1 MAEDAGRSAHQ
12 GRIRSGSDE
21 LVNAPDAAPAG
32 APQAARQRSLPAGWR
47 AVLIVLVLGAVGLA
61 LNQLLNLGFF
71 VGKTLLDSAYL
82 YWLSALLVGSVFLL
96 LPASRGAP
104 RERVP
109 WYDAALF
116 VLCFAVFA
124 YFAVHSHRIVAE
136 GWEYKA
142 PAQAVWVAYAGWLM
156 LLEATRRA
164 GGTAVFV
171 VVALVSLYPIFA
183 GHMPGPISGLPR
195 DLASTA
201 SFHFASSESV
211 LGIPT
216 RAFGELVIGFVMFG
230 AALQFTGA
238 AHFFNN
244 LAFALFGYVR
254 GGPAKVSIF
263 ASGLMGSVS
272 GSVVS
277 NVLTTGVVTIPAMK
291 RIGFSPR
298 YAGGVEACASTG
310 GVLMPPVMGATAFV
324 MASFLGLPYVHIALA
339 ALIPSLLFYFA
350 LFVQID
356 GYAAKKG
363 LKGLPRAELPSL
375 GRTFLEGW
383 HYLFVFAL
391 LVWMLLVLQRESI
404 APFYATGLLL
414 VINQFSARYR
424 LDWRRLRTL
433 LEGVAAALGELAAL
447 LAGVG
452 LIIGAL
458 SVTGLAGTLA
468 NDLVY
473 LAGNNVYVLLVM
485 GAITSFLFG
494 MGMTI
499 TACYIFL
506 AIVLAPPLVAAGF
519 DPVAVHLFMLY
530 WGMVSFIT
538 PPVSLAAFVAA
549 GIAKASPMGVGMRS
563 LRLGSAMY
571 FVPFFFVLNP
581 ALILRG
587 STWEV
592 VTVIAT
598 AVVGIA
604 LIASALEGYLVGLG
618 ALRGHAAG
626 WTARTLIAVGGLAMA
641 LPGGGELDLSHIQ
654 LSLGG
659 MALAAAGVLIAW
671 SAGRR
676 ALVKTA

>member
-1 MAEDAGRSAHQ
+1 MADPAAEAPGESRYRALSA
-12 GRIRSGSDE
+12 
-21 LVNAPDAAPAG
+21 P
-32 APQAARQRSLPAGWR
+32 WR
-47 AVLIVLVLGAVGLA
+47 AALIVLVTGAIGLA

-71 VGKTLLDSAYL
+71 VGQTLLDSAYL
-82 YWLSALLVGSVFLL
+82 YWLGALLVGSVFLL
-96 LPASRGAP
+96 IPAGA
-104 RERVP
+104 RAARHAVP
-109 WYDAALF
+109 WYDALLF
-116 VLCFAVFA
+116 AVSFGVFA
-124 YFAVHSHRIVAE
+124 YFALHAQRIVEE

-142 PAQAVWVAYAGWLM
+142 PREAVWVAYAGWLM

-171 VVALVSLYPIFA
+171 VVALISIYPVFA

-201 SFHFASSESV
+201 SFHFASSESA
-211 LGIPT
+211 LGIPM

-230 AALQFTGA
+230 AVLQYTGA

-244 LAFALFGYVR
+244 LAFALFGAVR

-291 RIGFSPR
+291 RIGFAPA

-324 MASFLGLPYVHIALA
+324 MASFLGKPYVAIAIA
-339 ALIPSLLFYFA
+339 ALVPSLLFYFA

-356 GYAAKKG
+356 GYAAKNG
-363 LKGLPRAELPSL
+363 LKGLPRAELPSIR
-375 GRTFLEGW
+375 RTFAEGW

-391 LVWMLLVLQRESI
+391 LVWMLLVLQRESL
-404 APFYATGLLL
+404 APFYATALLL
-414 VINQFSARYR
+414 VINQISPHYR
-424 LDWRRLRTL
+424 LDWKRLRGL
-433 LEGVAAALGELAAL
+433 LEGVGGALSELAAL

-485 GAITSFLFG
+485 GALTSFVFG

-506 AIVLAPPLVAAGF
+506 AIVLAPPLVNAGF
-519 DPVAVHLFMLY
+519 DPVAVHLFMMY

-538 PPVSLAAFVAA
+538 PPVALAAFVAA
-549 GIAKASPMGVGMRS
+549 GIAQAPPMQVGMQS
-563 LRLGSAMY
+563 VRLGAAMY

-587 STWEV
+587 PAWE
-592 VTVIAT
+592 I
-598 AVVGIA
+598 AVVVGTAIVGIG
-604 LIASALEGYLVGLG
+604 LIAFALEGYVLGLG
-618 ALRGHAAG
+618 ALKRNPAGYAARLVIFL
-626 WTARTLIAVGGLAMA
+626 AGLAMA
-641 LPGGGELDLSHIQ
+641 LPGGGELELSHLQ

-659 MALAAAGVLIAW
+659 LLLAAVGGGLAW
-671 SAGRR
+671 TARR
-676 ALVKTA
+676 AA

>member
-1 MAEDAGRSAHQ
+1 VSTEVA
-12 GRIRSGSDE
+12 
-21 LVNAPDAAPAG
+21 DAAPE
-32 APQAARQRSLPAGWR
+32 AAVELRYRKLPPFWR
-47 AVLIVLVLGAVGLA
+47 GILIAVASTAIFLA
-61 LNQLLNLGFF
+61 LNQILNLGFF
-71 VGKTLLDSAYL
+71 VGKVLLDTAYL
-82 YWLSALLVGSVFLL
+82 YWLCALLAGCVFVV
-96 LPASRGAP
+96 LPATKRARRDG
-104 RERVP
+104 VP

-116 VLCFAVFA
+116 FVNVAVFA
-124 YFAVHSHRIVAE
+124 YFALNAHRIISE
-136 GWEYKA
+136 GWEFAA
-142 PAQAVWVAYAGWLM
+142 PREAIWIACVGWLM
-156 LLEATRRA
+156 ILEATRRA

-171 VVALVSLYPIFA
+171 MVAVISLYPVYA
-183 GHMPGPISGLPR
+183 GHMPGPISGLPQ
-195 DLASTA
+195 DFSTTA
-201 SFHFASSESV
+201 AYHFASSESV

-230 AALQFTGA
+230 AVLQYTGA

-244 LAFALFGYVR
+244 LAFALFGSVR
-254 GGPAKVSIF
+254 GGPAKVAIF

-291 RIGFSPR
+291 RIGFSPA

-324 MASFLGLPYVHIALA
+324 MASFLGVPYVTVALA
-339 ALIPSLLFYFA
+339 ALVPSVLFYLA

-356 GYAAKKG
+356 GYAARHG
-363 LKGLPRAELPSL
+363 LRGLPRAELPSVR
-375 GRTFLEGW
+375 RTFAEGW
-383 HYLFVFAL
+383 QYVIVFVL
-391 LVWMLLVLQRESI
+391 LVWMLLVLQQEAI

-414 VINQFSARYR
+414 VINQFSRRHR
-424 LDWRRLRTL
+424 LDWKKLGL
-433 LEGVAAALGELAAL
+433 LVEGICGALGELSAL

-473 LAGNNVYVLLVM
+473 LAGNNIYVLLVM
-485 GAITSFLFG
+485 GAITSFIFG

-538 PPVSLAAFVAA
+538 PPVALAAFVAA
-549 GIAKASPMGVGMRS
+549 GIAKARPMEVGLQS
-563 LRLGSAMY
+563 VRLGAAMY

-587 STWEV
+587 SPWEILV
-592 VTVIAT
+592 VVGT
-598 AVVGIA
+598 AVAGLV
-604 LIASALEGYLVGLG
+604 LIGSALEGYVVGIG
-618 ALRGHAAG
+618 
-626 WTARTLIAVGGLAMA
+626 TVARSAVGWAARLLLFAGGLVMAM
-641 LPGGGELDLSHIQ
+641 PGGGELELSHVQ

-659 MALAAAGVLIAW
+659 LALAAAGAAATWVSVRAT
-671 SAGRR
+671 AGSG
-676 ALVKTA
+676 

>member
-1 MAEDAGRSAHQ
+1 M
-12 GRIRSGSDE
+12 SGPE
-21 LVNAPDAAPAG
+21 APSE
-32 APQAARQRSLPAGWR
+32 ARYRALGPFWR
-47 AVLIVLVLGAVGLA
+47 GVLIAFVLGAIGLA

-71 VGKTLLDSAYL
+71 VGRALLDSAYL
-82 YWLSALLVGSVFLL
+82 YWLAALLVGGVFLL
-96 LPASRGAP
+96 VPAGRGA
-104 RERVP
+104 RRDRVP
-109 WYDAALF
+109 WYDALLF
-116 VLCFAVFA
+116 LAAFAVFA
-124 YFAVHSHRIVAE
+124 YYALHAQRIVEE

-142 PAQAVWVAYAGWLM
+142 PLQAVWVAGAGWLL

-171 VVALVSLYPIFA
+171 VVAFLSFYPVFA
-183 GHMPGPISGLPR
+183 GHMPGPIAGLPR
-195 DLASTA
+195 DFASTA
-201 SFHFASSESV
+201 SFHFASSESA
-211 LGIPT
+211 LGIPM

-230 AALQFTGA
+230 AVLQYTGA
-238 AHFFNN
+238 AQFFNN
-244 LAFALFGYVR
+244 LAFALFGAVR
-254 GGPAKVSIF
+254 GGPAKVAIF

-291 RIGFSPR
+291 RIGFKPA

-324 MASFLGLPYVHIALA
+324 MAAFLGKPYVVIAIA
-339 ALIPSLLFYFA
+339 ALVPSLLFYFA

-356 GYAAKKG
+356 GYAAKNG

-375 GRTFLEGW
+375 GETFKQGW
-383 HYLFVFAL
+383 QYLFVFAL
-391 LVWMLLVLQRESI
+391 LVWMLLVLQRESL
-404 APFYATGLLL
+404 APFYATALLL
-414 VINQFSARYR
+414 VINQVSRRHR
-424 LDWRRLRTL
+424 LDWQRLRDL
-433 LEGVAAALGELAAL
+433 LAGVGSALSELAAL

-485 GAITSFLFG
+485 GAITSFIFG

-538 PPVSLAAFVAA
+538 PPVALAAFVAS
-549 GIAKASPMGVGMRS
+549 GIAKAPPMEVGLQSM
-563 LRLGSAMY
+563 RLGAAMY

-587 STWEV
+587 APGEILV
-592 VTVIAT
+592 VVGT

-604 LIASALEGYLVGLG
+604 LIAAALEGYLLGLG
-618 ALRGHAAG
+618 TVTRSAAG
-626 WTARTLIAVGGLAMA
+626 WCARLLVFAGGLAMA
-641 LPGGGELDLSHIQ
+641 MPGGGELGLSHVQ

-659 MALAAAGVLIAW
+659 LVLAAAGMAIAW
-671 SAGRR
+671 LTRPR
-676 ALVKTA
+676 

>member
-1 MAEDAGRSAHQ
+1 M
-12 GRIRSGSDE
+12 
-21 LVNAPDAAPAG
+21 AG
-32 APQAARQRSLPAGWR
+32 ADTPEAPLESRYRSPQPVWR
-47 AVLIVLVLGAVGLA
+47 GVLIALVVGAIVLA

-71 VGKTLLDSAYL
+71 VGKTVLDTAYL
-82 YWLSALLVGSVFLL
+82 YWLGALLVGSVFLL
-96 LPASRGAP
+96 IPAGRRARRDG
-104 RERVP
+104 VP
-109 WYDAALF
+109 WYDALLFALSF
-116 VLCFAVFA
+116 SVFA
-124 YFAVHSHRIVAE
+124 YFALHAQRIVEE

-142 PAQAVWVAYAGWLM
+142 PREAVWVAYAGWLM

-171 VVALVSLYPIFA
+171 VVTLVSLYPVFA
-183 GHMPGPISGLPR
+183 GDMPGPIAGLPR
-195 DLASTA
+195 DLAATA
-201 SFHFASSESV
+201 SYHFASSESA
-211 LGIPT
+211 LGIPM

-230 AALQFTGA
+230 AVLQYTGA

-244 LAFALFGYVR
+244 LAFALFGSVR

-291 RIGFSPR
+291 RIGFKPA

-324 MASFLGLPYVHIALA
+324 MAAFLGQPYVVIALA
-339 ALIPSLLFYFA
+339 ALVPSLLFYFA

-356 GYAAKKG
+356 GYAAKNG
-363 LKGLPRAELPSL
+363 LKGLPRAELPSI
-375 GRTFLEGW
+375 GQTFAEGW

-391 LVWMLLVLQRESI
+391 LVWMLLILQRESL
-404 APFYATGLLL
+404 APFYATALLL
-414 VINQFSARYR
+414 VINQIVPRYR

-433 LEGVAAALGELAAL
+433 LEGVSGALSELAAL

-473 LAGNNVYVLLVM
+473 LAGNNIYVLLVM
-485 GAITSFLFG
+485 GALTSFIFG

-549 GIAKASPMGVGMRS
+549 GIAKAPAMQVGLQSM
-563 LRLGSAMY
+563 RLGAAMY

-587 STWEV
+587 TPWEIV
-592 VTVIAT
+592 VVVGT
-598 AVVGIA
+598 AVAGIA
-604 LIASALEGYLVGLG
+604 LIAAALEGYVVGIG
-618 ALRGHAAG
+618 AAG
-626 WTARTLIAVGGLAMA
+626 WAARPLLFVGGLMMA
-641 LPGGGELDLSHIQ
+641 LPGGGELGLSHVQ

-659 MALAAAGVLIAW
+659 LVLAMAGAAVAW
-671 SAGRR
+671 LTAR
-676 ALVKTA
+676 AR

>member
-1 MAEDAGRSAHQ
+1 M
-12 GRIRSGSDE
+12 SGE
-21 LVNAPDAAPAG
+21 AAPVE
-32 APQAARQRSLPAGWR
+32 QARYRRLTPAWR
-47 AVLIVLVLGAVGLA
+47 ALLIALVTGAIGLA

-71 VGKTLLDSAYL
+71 VGKTLIDSAYL
-82 YWLSALLVGSVFLL
+82 YWLCALLVGGVFLL
-96 LPASRGAP
+96 LPATRAAP
-104 RERVP
+104 RHAVP
-109 WYDAALF
+109 WYDSLLF
-116 VLCFAVFA
+116 LVSFGVFA
-124 YFAVHSHRIVAE
+124 YFALHAQRIVEE

-142 PAQAVWVAYAGWLM
+142 PATAVWVAYVGWLM

-171 VVALVSLYPIFA
+171 VVTVISLYPVFA

-201 SFHFASSESV
+201 SFHFASSESA

-230 AALQFTGA
+230 AVLQYTGA

-244 LAFALFGYVR
+244 LAFALFGSVR

-291 RIGFSPR
+291 RIGFSPA

-324 MASFLGLPYVHIALA
+324 MAAFLGKPYVEIALA
-339 ALIPSLLFYFA
+339 ALVPSLLFYFA

-356 GYAAKKG
+356 GYAAKRG
-363 LKGLPRAELPSL
+363 LKGLPRAELPSI
-375 GRTFLEGW
+375 RQTFAEGW

-391 LVWMLLVLQRESI
+391 LVWMLLILQRESL
-404 APFYATGLLL
+404 APFYATALLL
-414 VINQFSARYR
+414 VINQISPRYR
-424 LDWRRLRTL
+424 LDWARLRTL
-433 LEGVAAALGELAAL
+433 LEGVGGALAELAAL

-473 LAGNNVYVLLVM
+473 LAGNNIYVLLVM
-485 GAITSFLFG
+485 GALTSFIFG

-506 AIVLAPPLVAAGF
+506 AIVLAPPLINAGF
-519 DPVAVHLFMLY
+519 DPVAVHLFMMY

-538 PPVSLAAFVAA
+538 PPVALAAFVAA
-549 GIAKASPMGVGMRS
+549 GVAKAPPMQVGLQS
-563 LRLGSAMY
+563 VKLGAAMY

-587 STWEV
+587 PAWE
-592 VTVIAT
+592 I
-598 AVVGIA
+598 AVVVGTAIAGLA
-604 LIASALEGYLVGLG
+604 LIAAALEGYIVGVG
-618 ALRGHAAG
+618 RAG
-626 WTARTLIAVGGLAMA
+626 WAARLLLFAGGLTMAM
-641 LPGGGELDLSHIQ
+641 PGGGELGLSHVQ

-659 MALAAAGVLIAW
+659 LVLAAAGVAIAW
-671 SAGRR
+671 LTRR
-676 ALVKTA
+676 R

>member
-1 MAEDAGRSAHQ
+1 VSSPA
-12 GRIRSGSDE
+12 
-21 LVNAPDAAPAG
+21 AAPAAL
-32 APQAARQRSLPAGWR
+32 APPEARHRRLPAGWR
-47 AVLIVLVLGAVGLA
+47 AVLIALVLAAIGLA

-82 YWLSALLVGSVFLL
+82 YWLCALLVGGVFLL
-96 LPASRGAP
+96 LPAARHARRDG
-104 RERVP
+104 VP

-116 VLCFAVFA
+116 IACFAVFA
-124 YFAVHSHRIVAE
+124 YFALHAQRIVME

-142 PAQAVWVAYAGWLM
+142 PTQAVWVAYAGWLI

-164 GGTAVFV
+164 GGTPVFV
-171 VVALVSLYPIFA
+171 VVALVSLYPVFA

-201 SFHFASSESV
+201 SFHFASSESA

-291 RIGFSPR
+291 RTGFAPA

-324 MASFLGLPYVHIALA
+324 MASFLGMPYVNIALA
-339 ALIPSLLFYFA
+339 ALVPSLLFYFA

-356 GYAAKKG
+356 GYAAKNG
-363 LKGLPRAELPSL
+363 LKGLPRTELPSL
-375 GRTFLEGW
+375 RRTFLEGW

-391 LVWMLLVLQRESI
+391 LVWMLLVLQRESL
-404 APFYATGLLL
+404 APFYATALLL
-414 VINQFSARYR
+414 VINQFSPRYR
-424 LDWRRLRTL
+424 LDWQRLRTL
-433 LEGVAAALGELAAL
+433 LEGVSAALSELAAL

-473 LAGNNVYVLLVM
+473 LAGNNIYVLLVM
-485 GAITSFLFG
+485 GALTSFLFG

-519 DPVAVHLFMLY
+519 DPLAVHLFMLY

-549 GIAKASPMGVGMRS
+549 GVAKASPMSVGMRS

-587 STWEV
+587 STWEI
-592 VTVIAT
+592 VTVVLT
-598 AVVGIA
+598 AVIGIA
-604 LIASALEGYLVGLG
+604 LIASALEGYVAGLG
-618 ALRGHAAG
+618 PLRAHPAG
-626 WTARTLIAVGGLAMA
+626 WTARALIAVGGLAMA
-641 LPGGGELDLSHIQ
+641 LPGGGELELSHLQ
-654 LSLGG
+654 LSVAGL
-659 MALAAAGVLIAW
+659 ALAAAGGLLAW
-671 SAGRR
+671 TFERR
-676 ALVKTA
+676 QVVKTV

>member
-1 MAEDAGRSAHQ
+1 VSTEARY
-12 GRIRSGSDE
+12 RR
-21 LVNAPDAAPAG
+21 LPPA
-32 APQAARQRSLPAGWR
+32 WR
-47 AVLIVLVLGAVGLA
+47 VALIALVLGAIGLA

-71 VGKTLLDSAYL
+71 VGRTLLESAYL
-82 YWLSALLVGSVFLL
+82 YWLCALLVGSVFLL
-96 LPASRGAP
+96 VPAGKRARRDG
-104 RERVP
+104 VP
-109 WYDAALF
+109 WYDVALF
-116 VLCFAVFA
+116 ALSFAVFA
-124 YFAVHSHRIVAE
+124 YFALNANRIITE

-142 PAQAVWVAYAGWLM
+142 PREAVWVAYAGWLM

-171 VVALVSLYPIFA
+171 VVTAISLYPVFA
-183 GHMPGPISGLPR
+183 GIMPGPISGLPR
-195 DLASTA
+195 DLAGTA
-201 SFHFASSESV
+201 SFHFASSESA

-230 AALQFTGA
+230 AVLQYTGA

-244 LAFALFGYVR
+244 LAFALFGMVR
-254 GGPAKVSIF
+254 GGPAKVAIF

-277 NVLTTGVVTIPAMK
+277 NVLTTGVVTIPAMR
-291 RIGFSPR
+291 RIGFAPA

-324 MASFLGLPYVHIALA
+324 MAAFLGVPYATIALA
-339 ALIPSLLFYFA
+339 ALVPSLLFYFA

-356 GYAAKKG
+356 GYAAKHG
-363 LKGLPRAELPSL
+363 LKGLPREELPSVA
-375 GRTFLEGW
+375 RTFAEGW

-391 LVWMLLVLQRESI
+391 LVWMLFVLQRESL
-404 APFYATGLLL
+404 APFYSTALLL
-414 VINQFSARYR
+414 VINQIWPRYR
-424 LDWRRLRTL
+424 LDWKKLGAL

-473 LAGNNVYVLLVM
+473 LAGNNIYVLLVM
-485 GAITSFLFG
+485 GAITSFIFG

-549 GIAKASPMGVGMRS
+549 GIAKAAPIQVGLSSM
-563 LRLGSAMY
+563 RLGSAMY

-587 STWEV
+587 SAWE
-592 VTVIAT
+592 I
-598 AVVGIA
+598 AVVVGTAILGLA
-604 LIASALEGYLVGLG
+604 LIAAALEGYLVGVGSLKTT
-618 ALRGHAAG
+618 LSG
-626 WTARTLIAVGGLAMA
+626 WAARTLLAAGGLAMA
-641 LPGGGELDLSHIQ
+641 LPGGGELELSHLQ
-654 LSLGG
+654 LSLMGAVLAVAG
-659 MALAAAGVLIAW
+659 ALLAW
-671 SAGRR
+671 SGARQR
-676 ALVKTA
+676 VASVA

>member
-1 MAEDAGRSAHQ
+1 VSTEARYRRLQ
-12 GRIRSGSDE
+12 
-21 LVNAPDAAPAG
+21 PA
-32 APQAARQRSLPAGWR
+32 WR
-47 AVLIVLVLGAVGLA
+47 AVLIGLVAGAIGLA

-71 VGKTLLDSAYL
+71 AGRTLLDTAYL

-96 LPASRGAP
+96 LPPGRWARRDG
-104 RERVP
+104 VP

-116 VLCFAVFA
+116 VLCFGVFA
-124 YFAVHSHRIVAE
+124 YFALNANRIVTE

-142 PAQAVWVAYAGWLM
+142 PAEAVWVACAGWLI
-156 LLEATRRA
+156 LLEVTRRA
-164 GGTAVFV
+164 GGTAVFAV
-171 VVALVSLYPIFA
+171 VTVISLYPVFA

-195 DLASTA
+195 DLGGTA

-211 LGIPT
+211 MGIPT
-216 RAFGELVIGFVMFG
+216 RAFGELVIGFVVFG

-291 RIGFSPR
+291 RIGFSPS

-324 MASFLGLPYVHIALA
+324 MAAFLGVPYATVALA
-339 ALIPSLLFYFA
+339 ALVPSLLFYFA

-356 GYAAKKG
+356 GYAAKNG
-363 LKGLPRAELPSL
+363 LKGLPREELPSAA
-375 GRTFLEGW
+375 RTFAEGW
-383 HYLFVFAL
+383 HYLFAFAL
-391 LVWMLLVLQRESI
+391 LVWMLFVLQRESL
-404 APFYATGLLL
+404 APFYATALLL
-414 VINQFSARYR
+414 VINQFSPRHR
-424 LDWRRLRTL
+424 LGWKKLGSL

-473 LAGNNVYVLLVM
+473 LAGNNIYVLLVM
-485 GAITSFLFG
+485 GAITSFIFG

-549 GIAKASPMGVGMRS
+549 GVAKAPPMHVGLQS
-563 LRLGSAMY
+563 VRLGSAMY

-587 STWEV
+587 SPWE
-592 VTVIAT
+592 I
-598 AVVGIA
+598 AVVVITAIAGIA
-604 LIASALEGYLVGLG
+604 LIAAAL
-618 ALRGHAAG
+618 
-626 WTARTLIAVGGLAMA
+626 
-641 LPGGGELDLSHIQ
+641 
-654 LSLGG
+654 
-659 MALAAAGVLIAW
+659 
-671 SAGRR
+671 
-676 ALVKTA
+676 

>member
-1 MAEDAGRSAHQ
+1 MST
-12 GRIRSGSDE
+12 
-21 LVNAPDAAPAG
+21 DAAEG
-32 APQAARQRSLPAGWR
+32 APEAAVELRYRKLPPVWR
-47 AVLIVLVLGAVGLA
+47 GVLIAVASAAIFLA
-61 LNQLLNLGFF
+61 LNQILNLGFF
-71 VGKTLLDSAYL
+71 VGKVLLDTAYL
-82 YWLSALLVGSVFLL
+82 YWLCALLAGCVFVV
-96 LPASRGAP
+96 LPATKRARRDG
-104 RERVP
+104 VP

-116 VLCFAVFA
+116 GINVAVFA
-124 YFAVHSHRIVAE
+124 YFALNAHRIITE
-136 GWEYKA
+136 GWEFAA
-142 PAQAVWVAYAGWLM
+142 PREAIWIAGVGWLM
-156 LLEATRRA
+156 ILEATRRA
-164 GGTAVFV
+164 GGMAVFV
-171 VVALVSLYPIFA
+171 MVALISLYPVYA
-183 GHMPGPISGLPR
+183 GYMPGPISGLPQ
-195 DLASTA
+195 DLSTTA
-201 SFHFASSESV
+201 AYHFASSESV

-230 AALQFTGA
+230 AVLQYTGA

-244 LAFALFGYVR
+244 LAFALFGSVR
-254 GGPAKVSIF
+254 GGPAKVAIF

-291 RIGFSPR
+291 RIGFKPA

-324 MASFLGLPYVHIALA
+324 MAAFLGVPYVTIAIA
-339 ALIPSLLFYFA
+339 ALVPSLLFYFA

-356 GYAAKKG
+356 GYAAKNG
-363 LKGLPRAELPSL
+363 LQGLPRAELPSI
-375 GRTFLEGW
+375 RQTFAEGW
-383 HYLFVFAL
+383 QYLFVFAL
-391 LVWMLLVLQRESI
+391 LVWMLLILQRESL
-404 APFYATGLLL
+404 APFYATALLL
-414 VINQFSARYR
+414 VINQLSRRTR
-424 LDWRRLRTL
+424 LDWPRLRNL
-433 LEGVAAALGELAAL
+433 LAGVASALSELAAL

-473 LAGNNVYVLLVM
+473 LAGNNIYVLLVM
-485 GAITSFLFG
+485 GALTSFIFG

-538 PPVSLAAFVAA
+538 PPVALAAFVAA
-549 GIAKASPMGVGMRS
+549 GIAKAPPMQVGLQS
-563 LRLGSAMY
+563 VRLGAAMY

-587 STWEV
+587 APGEIIV
-592 VTVIAT
+592 VVGTAIA
-598 AVVGIA
+598 GIA
-604 LIASALEGYLVGLG
+604 LIASALEGYLVGIG
-618 ALRGHAAG
+618 KAA
-626 WTARTLIAVGGLAMA
+626 WPARLFLLAGGLMMAM
-641 LPGGGELDLSHIQ
+641 PGGGELGLSHVQ

-659 MALAAAGVLIAW
+659 FMLAAAGAAIAW
-671 SAGRR
+671 AGRMR
-676 ALVKTA
+676 

>member
-1 MAEDAGRSAHQ
+1 M
-12 GRIRSGSDE
+12 SG
-21 LVNAPDAAPAG
+21 ADAAE
-32 APQAARQRSLPAGWR
+32 APSEARYRSLSPLWR
-47 AVLIVLVLGAVGLA
+47 GVLIALVVGAIGLA

-82 YWLSALLVGSVFLL
+82 YWLCALLVGGVFLL
-96 LPASRGAP
+96 VPATKGA
-104 RERVP
+104 RRDGVP
-109 WYDAALF
+109 WYDALLF
-116 VLCFAVFA
+116 AATFAVFA
-124 YFAVHSHRIVAE
+124 YYALHAQRIVEEA
-136 GWEYKA
+136 WEYKA
-142 PAQAVWVAYAGWLM
+142 PALAVWVAYAGWLL

-171 VVALVSLYPIFA
+171 VVTVVSLYPVFA
-183 GHMPGPISGLPR
+183 GYMPGPISGLPR
-195 DLASTA
+195 DLAATA
-201 SFHFASSESV
+201 SFHFASSESA

-230 AALQFTGA
+230 AVLQYTGA
-238 AHFFNN
+238 ATFFNN
-244 LAFALFGYVR
+244 LAFALFGSVR

-291 RIGFSPR
+291 RIGFQPA

-324 MASFLGLPYVHIALA
+324 MAAFLGVPYVTIAIA
-339 ALIPSLLFYFA
+339 ALVPSLLFYFA

-356 GYAAKKG
+356 GYAAKRG

-375 GRTFLEGW
+375 KATFAEGW
-383 HYLFVFAL
+383 QYLFVFAL
-391 LVWMLLVLQRESI
+391 LVWMLLVLQRESL
-404 APFYATGLLL
+404 APFYATALLL
-414 VINQFSARYR
+414 VINQFSRRYR
-424 LDWRRLRTL
+424 LDWARLRTL
-433 LEGVAAALGELAAL
+433 LAGVSGALSELAAL

-473 LAGNNVYVLLVM
+473 LAGNNIYVLLVM
-485 GAITSFLFG
+485 GAITSFIFG

-519 DPVAVHLFMLY
+519 DPVAVHLFMMY

-538 PPVSLAAFVAA
+538 PPVALAAFVAS
-549 GIAKASPMGVGMRS
+549 GIAKAPPMQVGMNS
-563 LRLGSAMY
+563 VRLGAAMY

-587 STWEV
+587 SPGEILV
-592 VTVIAT
+592 VVGT
-598 AVVGIA
+598 AVAGIA
-604 LIASALEGYLVGLG
+604 LIASALEGY
-618 ALRGHAAG
+618 
-626 WTARTLIAVGGLAMA
+626 AVGIGRFGWIPRLFVFAGGLMMA
-641 LPGGGELDLSHIQ
+641 LPGGGELELSHLQ

-659 MALAAAGVLIAW
+659 IALAGAGLAIAW
-671 SAGRR
+671 AARSR
-676 ALVKTA
+676 